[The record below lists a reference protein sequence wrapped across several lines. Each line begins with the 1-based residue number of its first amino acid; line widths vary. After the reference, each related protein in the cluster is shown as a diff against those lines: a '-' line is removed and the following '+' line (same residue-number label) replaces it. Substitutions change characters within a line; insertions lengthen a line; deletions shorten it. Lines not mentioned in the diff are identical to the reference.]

1 MPLADK
7 YRPKKIED
15 LVGQSHVIGRGK
27 LFNNML
33 EKNYYPNMIFFGGP
47 GLGKTTVA
55 EILATNADKSFYKIN
70 ASNSSLEDIK
80 KVIGQI
86 GKIENTRGILLYI
99 DEIQSFN
106 KKQQQSILEFIEKG
120 DITLI
125 ASTTENPYH
134 YVYKAILS
142 RSIVIE
148 FKPLSQDEI
157 VDGLKRIVGVYNEDS
172 ISKLKCDD
180 KILNIIASASGGDM
194 RSAINVLELAINN
207 SVLDSDSNIVVDYSV
222 LESIDLATA
231 YNFDMDGDVH
241 YNLLS
246 AFQKSIRGS
255 DPNAAVYYLAR
266 LVKGGDLVSICRR
279 LLVIAT
285 EDIGLAYPNA
295 ITITKSCVDS
305 AMQLGFPEAR
315 IPLAQAVV
323 LLATSPKSNSAY
335 LAINSALSD
344 IDARVSDEVP
354 SHLKDAH
361 YLGAKKLGHG
371 REYLYPHNY
380 PNHYVAQDYLPANLV
395 GSSYYEP
402 QDNKFEKGIRSYMD
416 LLKKDSKK

>member
-1 MPLADK
+1 M
-7 YRPKKIED
+7 
-15 LVGQSHVIGRGK
+15 
-27 LFNNML
+27 
-33 EKNYYPNMIFFGGP
+33 
-47 GLGKTTVA
+47 
-55 EILATNADKSFYKIN
+55 
-70 ASNSSLEDIK
+70 
-80 KVIGQI
+80 
-86 GKIENTRGILLYI
+86 
-99 DEIQSFN
+99 
-106 KKQQQSILEFIEKG
+106 
-120 DITLI
+120 
-125 ASTTENPYH
+125 
-134 YVYKAILS
+134 
-142 RSIVIE
+142 
-148 FKPLSQDEI
+148 
-157 VDGLKRIVGVYNEDS
+157 
-172 ISKLKCDD
+172 
-180 KILNIIASASGGDM
+180 
-194 RSAINVLELAINN
+194 
-207 SVLDSDSNIVVDYSV
+207 
-222 LESIDLATA
+222 
-231 YNFDMDGDVH
+231 
-241 YNLLS
+241 
-246 AFQKSIRGS
+246 
-255 DPNAAVYYLAR
+255 
-266 LVKGGDLVSICRR
+266 
-279 LLVIAT
+279 IAT